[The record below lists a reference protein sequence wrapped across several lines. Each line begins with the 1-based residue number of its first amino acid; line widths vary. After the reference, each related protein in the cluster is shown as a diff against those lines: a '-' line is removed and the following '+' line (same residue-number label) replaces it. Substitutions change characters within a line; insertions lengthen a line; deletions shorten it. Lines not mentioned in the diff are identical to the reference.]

1 MKTQRQMFY
10 EAHKQTAELNTWFLD
25 IVAGG
30 LTHEELKRNIE
41 RRPALW
47 ERFSNWLDR
56 LPKASSRQNTLK
68 Q

>member
-1 MKTQRQMFY
+1 MKTQHQMFY
-10 EAHKQTAELNTWFLD
+10 EASRRAADLNVWFLD

-47 ERFSNWLDR
+47 GRFSNWLDR
-56 LPKASSRQNTLK
+56 LPKASSRQNTIE

>member
-10 EAHKQTAELNTWFLD
+10 EAHRQVAELNAWFLD

-41 RRPALW
+41 RRPDLW
-47 ERFSNWLDR
+47 GRFSNWLDR
-56 LPKASSRQNTLK
+56 LPKASSRQNTIN

>member
-10 EAHKQTAELNTWFLD
+10 EAGRHVADLNSCFLD
-25 IVAGG
+25 IVADG
-30 LTHEELKRNIE
+30 LTYEELKRNIE

-47 ERFSNWLDR
+47 GRFSHWLDR
-56 LPKASSRQNTLK
+56 LPKASSRQNAIK

>member
-10 EAHKQTAELNTWFLD
+10 EASRHVADLNSCFLD

-30 LTHEELKRNIE
+30 LTYEELKINIE

-47 ERFSNWLDR
+47 GRFSHWLDR
-56 LPKASSRQNTLK
+56 LPKASSRQNAIK